1 MIETNLLKRVW
12 EFDMNNENL
21 ENGSQA
27 AESVNKSEFASQA
40 LFSSKVR
47 QMVKQ
52 YKDQI
57 LDLENNV
64 RNVVAENFKY
74 LDMPESGR
82 ITKIVEKHIANMNAE
97 ILGIKEEL
105 TAFELSN
112 LELPKN
118 CNFAAILKPISP
130 PLFYFGCS
138 LFFLREAATRYELSL
153 LRGNKL
159 TKGPKLIFHNNSLLQ
174 SLGSQDLHTAN
185 DASVAKYFRDSGSGK
200 IENRGVY
207 IRAGREHGYGAKWG
221 SEIPAAGFY
230 RMSSVVESI
239 AGGVCYVAHNPG
251 RHTSYE
257 GDALRMWRV
266 DSEGRRTDETN
277 SEIRIQNAK
286 YFASIR
292 VGDFFS
298 FGRGGYLHYGGHHLP
313 VVDAFHNGA
322 HFSLVGLAPLVNSL
336 PINMSNEATWEKLC
350 NVFTYYWTWRD
361 ECPTIQDTKNIE
373 SLVKFFIC
381 ANLRAYHNVPA
392 THQLAESTRYTFDIG
407 LPRGCYHEENC
418 YKFPFY
424 DWSTGNYSDATFPLY
439 DSYDNGYW
447 TKKTGPGRQPLRIKH
462 FPFSPNSWFGTTAEQ
477 EEQDRVFYRDAKL
490 RGEPVIDIMEFFRNY
505 GLGLDA
511 FIVLGRFARDQKKF
525 HEARDI
531 AAEPEATESAKKN
544 YVTLRNWFYTK
555 WKDFRDT
562 SGTDEVEML
571 SSKIIEL
578 IDSIDDMKPNN
589 GEILG

>member
-1 MIETNLLKRVW
+1 M
-12 EFDMNNENL
+12 DNENL

-27 AESVNKSEFASQA
+27 AGSANKSEFASQA

-112 LELPKN
+112 LELPKS
-118 CNFAAILKPISP
+118 CNIAAILKPIAP
-130 PLFYFGCS
+130 PLFYQSRGI
-138 LFFLREAATRYELSL
+138 FFLERAFTHYEISL
-153 LRGNKL
+153 LRGDKS
-159 TKGPKLIFHNNSLLQ
+159 TKGPKLILYDNSLLQ
-174 SLGSQDLHTAN
+174 SLGFQDLHTAN

-200 IENRGVY
+200 IENRGIY
-207 IRAGREHGYGAKWG
+207 RRAELEYGYGVKYG

-230 RMSSVVESI
+230 RMSSVAEPI
-239 AGGVCYVAHNPG
+239 ARGILYRIDNCNAI
-251 RHTSYE
+251 RSYE

-266 DSEGRRTDETN
+266 DSGGKKTEETN
-277 SEIRIQNAK
+277 SDIRIQNAE
-286 YFASIR
+286 YYASIR
-292 VGDFFS
+292 VGDFF
-298 FGRGGYLHYGGHHLP
+298 FDGRRTHLHMNGHHFLG
-313 VVDAFHNGA
+313 VDRIQQAANYSFVGVGPKIRVRTTINHN
-322 HFSLVGLAPLVNSL
+322 
-336 PINMSNEATWEKLC
+336 WEKHC
-350 NVFTYYWTWRD
+350 NIFTYYWTWRD
-361 ECPTIQDTKNIE
+361 ECPTIQDIKNIE

-381 ANLRAYHNVPA
+381 ANKRAHHNFAA
-392 THQLAESTRYTFDIG
+392 THQLAESTRFTFDIG

-418 YKFPFY
+418 YRECFY
-424 DWSTGNYSDATFPLY
+424 DWSTGDHNNPTFPFY
-439 DSYDNGYW
+439 ATIQQNH
-447 TKKTGPGRQPLRIKH
+447 LRVRH

-505 GLGLDA
+505 GTGLDA
-511 FIVLGRFARDQKKF
+511 FIMLGRFARDQKKF

-544 YVTLRNWFYTK
+544 YIVLRNWFYTK

-578 IDSIDDMKPNN
+578 IDSIDDMKPSN
-589 GEILG
+589 GEILS

>member
-1 MIETNLLKRVW
+1 M
-12 EFDMNNENL
+12 DNENL

-27 AESVNKSEFASQA
+27 AESANKSEFASQA

-112 LELPKN
+112 LELPKS
-118 CNFAAILKPISP
+118 CNIAAILKPIAP
-130 PLFYFGCS
+130 PLFDQHLGI
-138 LFFLREAATRYELSL
+138 FFLEGAKTQYEISL
-153 LRGNKL
+153 LRGDKS
-159 TKGPKLIFHNNSLLQ
+159 TKGPKLILYDNTLLQ
-174 SLGSQDLHTAN
+174 SLGFQDLHTAN

-200 IENRGVY
+200 IENRGIY
-207 IRAGREHGYGAKWG
+207 RRAELEYGYGVKYG

-230 RMSSVVESI
+230 RMSSVVEPI
-239 AGGVCYVAHNPG
+239 AGGIRYQTDG
-251 RHTSYE
+251 RSSSIRSYE

-266 DSEGRRTDETN
+266 DSGGKKTEETN
-277 SEIRIQNAK
+277 SDIRIQNAE

-292 VGDFFS
+292 VGDFF
-298 FGRGGYLHYGGHHLP
+298 FRGRWTHLHMNGHHFLG
-313 VVDAFHNGA
+313 VDRIQQAATYSFVGVGPKIRLRTTINHN
-322 HFSLVGLAPLVNSL
+322 
-336 PINMSNEATWEKLC
+336 WEKHC
-350 NVFTYYWTWRD
+350 NIFTYYWTWRD
-361 ECPTIQDTKNIE
+361 ECPTIQDIKNIE

-381 ANLRAYHNVPA
+381 ANKRAHHNFAA
-392 THQLAESTRYTFDIG
+392 THQLAESTRFTFDIG

-418 YKFPFY
+418 YREYFY
-424 DWSTGNYSDATFPLY
+424 DWSTGDHNNPTFPFY
-439 DSYDNGYW
+439 A
-447 TKKTGPGRQPLRIKH
+447 TIRQNHLRVRH

-505 GLGLDA
+505 GTGLDA
-511 FIVLGRFARDQKKF
+511 FIMLGRFARDQKKF

-544 YVTLRNWFYTK
+544 YIVLRNWFYTK

-578 IDSIDDMKPNN
+578 IDSIDDMKPSN
-589 GEILG
+589 GEILS

>member
-1 MIETNLLKRVW
+1 
-12 EFDMNNENL
+12 MNNENL
-21 ENGSQA
+21 ENELQA
-27 AESVNKSEFASQA
+27 TEPVNKNEFASQA

-118 CNFAAILKPISP
+118 CNLAAILKPISP
-130 PLFYFGCS
+130 PLFYYGCS
-138 LFFLREAATRYELSL
+138 LVFLREAVTRYEISL
-153 LRGNKL
+153 LRGDKS
-159 TKGPKLIFHNNSLLQ
+159 TKGPKLVCYDNMLLQ

-207 IRAGREHGYGAKWG
+207 QRAERERGYGVKWG

-239 AGGVCYVAHNPG
+239 AGGVCYKTWDRDPG
-251 RHTSYE
+251 RSFE

-266 DSEGRRTDETN
+266 DSEGRRTEETN
-277 SEIRIQNAK
+277 SDIRIQNAK
-286 YFASIR
+286 YFANIR

-298 FGRGGYLHYGGHHLP
+298 IER
-313 VVDAFHNGA
+313 GA
-322 HFSLVGLAPLVNSL
+322 HLHLCGCHFQLVDRIHQAAHYSLVGVGPLCNSRSV
-336 PINMSNEATWEKLC
+336 NMSIEDNWEKHC
-350 NVFTYYWTWRD
+350 NIFTYYWTWRD
-361 ECPTIQDTKNIE
+361 ECPTIQDIKNIE

-381 ANLRAYHNVPA
+381 ANLRAYHNVAA

-418 YKFPFY
+418 YKVPLY
-424 DWSTGNYSDATFPLY
+424 DWSTGDHSNATFPLY
-439 DSYDNGYW
+439 DSIHEGMFSGKSNPR
-447 TKKTGPGRQPLRIKH
+447 TNSLRVRH

-477 EEQDRVFYRDAKL
+477 EEQDRMFYRDAKL

-511 FIVLGRFARDQKKF
+511 FIMLGRFARDQKKF

-544 YVTLRNWFYTK
+544 YVVLRNWFYTK

-578 IDSIDDMKPNN
+578 IDSVDDMKPNN